1 MQFIDKLFEIEK
13 REFGI
18 RIGYEEVPE
27 GFKITARCP
36 YQIGDTLQ
44 YETSG
49 SVLEP
54 LIDEVV
60 EHFTSVVVEKL
71 RENKEKKVTQGGAP
85 AKEKAGS
92 PVSPTQH

>member
-1 MQFIDKLFEIEK
+1 MQFIDKLFEIGK

-44 YETSG
+44 YESCG

-60 EHFTSVVVEKL
+60 EHFTSVVAEKL
-71 RENKEKKVTQGGAP
+71 RENGEKKVAQGGAP
-85 AKEKAGS
+85 AKEKAQS
-92 PVSPTQH
+92 PLSPKE